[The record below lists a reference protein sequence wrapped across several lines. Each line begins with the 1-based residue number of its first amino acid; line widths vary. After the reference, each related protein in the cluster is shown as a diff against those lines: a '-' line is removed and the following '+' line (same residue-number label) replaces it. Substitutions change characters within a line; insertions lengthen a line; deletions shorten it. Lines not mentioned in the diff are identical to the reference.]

1 MKQKCRKVLRKKE
14 KPTVVGQKADQKR
27 GIMKVAK
34 QMNKMDQD
42 IYCKNCIR
50 NGNGVLVVNDKY
62 KRQLEKEVLRTFSAQ
77 KLHEVTIVC

>member
-1 MKQKCRKVLRKKE
+1 MQKSTYKKRE
-14 KPTVVGQKADQKR
+14 KPTGVGQRADQKR
-27 GIMKVAK
+27 GISKVAK

-42 IYCKNCIR
+42 IYCKNCIG
-50 NGNGVLVVNDKY
+50 NGDGVLVVSDKY